1 MVFGLSSWRESFEIV
16 SQELALAKK
25 KKQALDQL
33 LANKRMS
40 QPTYYHLEN
49 ALTASISD
57 LETHQRSLAHKM
69 DSRIDELEEQI
80 PLLEWVLADL
90 EIRRVG
96 EEVGEE
102 IYAKRKERVMQVLDA
117 TKTELNE
124 IRTSLA
130 NIRS

>member
-40 QPTYYHLEN
+40 QPTYYHLEK

-102 IYAKRKERVMQVLDA
+102 ICAKRKERVMQGLDA

-130 NIRS
+130 KIRS

>member
-1 MVFGLSSWRESFEIV
+1 MSSWKESFEIV

-40 QPTYYHLEN
+40 QPTYYHLEK
-49 ALTASISD
+49 ALTASIGD
-57 LETHQRSLAHKM
+57 LEAHQRSLAHKM

-96 EEVGEE
+96 EEIGEE
-102 IYAKRKERVMQVLDA
+102 IYARRKDSVMQGLEA
-117 TKTELNE
+117 TKTELDE

-130 NIRS
+130 RIRS

>member
-102 IYAKRKERVMQVLDA
+102 IYAKRKERVMQGLDA

-130 NIRS
+130 KIRS

>member
-1 MVFGLSSWRESFEIV
+1 MSSWRESFEIV

-102 IYAKRKERVMQVLDA
+102 IYAKRKERVMQGLDA

-130 NIRS
+130 KIRS